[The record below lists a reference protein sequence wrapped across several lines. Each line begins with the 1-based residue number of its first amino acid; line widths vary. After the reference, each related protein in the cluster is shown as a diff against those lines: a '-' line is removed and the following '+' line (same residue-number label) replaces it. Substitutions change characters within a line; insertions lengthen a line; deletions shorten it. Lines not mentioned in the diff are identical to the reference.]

1 MLDETGASKAMPA
14 REREQTKLELRLR
27 LSLRLAQQAVRRQ
40 LAASCQL
47 VVYVFLACRAGPWL
61 ASWGGVL

>member
-1 MLDETGASKAMPA
+1 MRPEQAKQCPQE
-14 REREQTKLELRLR
+14 REREQTKLELPLR

-40 LAASCQL
+40 LGASCQL

-61 ASWGGVL
+61 ASWGGGR